1 MCGALGAHQQSCP
14 SLSGRCLTQVPAQ
27 VPTQVPAQVPTQV
40 RLPEKPTCVLSRVQL
55 CDPMDGS
62 PPGCCVHGDSLGKST
77 GAGCHFLLQGIFPTQ
92 GSNLRLLRVLQW
104 QADSS
109 AKMVSCGMPQG
120 SSLTQQHVCFYDLLS
135 DFAALFCSQLS
146 LLFCHL
152 YYRLPFSVL
161 MACFPLLD
169 YQLYKQGQRSCL
181 FLLKATSTT

>member
-92 GSNLRLLRVLQW
+92 GSNLRLLTSPAWAGRYFTTRVAW
-104 QADSS
+104 EAQALWGLGNGWNP
-109 AKMVSCGMPQG
+109 KPRRP
-120 SSLTQQHVCFYDLLS
+120 
-135 DFAALFCSQLS
+135 
-146 LLFCHL
+146 
-152 YYRLPFSVL
+152 RLESW
-161 MACFPLLD
+161 A
-169 YQLYKQGQRSCL
+169 CL
-181 FLLKATSTT
+181 FLPISCGRSSHIPQPRFPHLDRR